1 MEDDPFGDGGDAQ
14 VESTAQDDFF
24 GGSND
29 NPDDNLVAEANFVD
43 DDEDDSEEE
52 ESVFD
57 SVPADNTPQEQV
69 EVTET
74 VQQQPQKQAA
84 PDVEENSKLIE
95 WRKKWREDL
104 EAKAAQSAQAKAA
117 RREAAAKE
125 LEAMEQMRTKARDAK
140 FAKNRSDQLKF
151 LEEIESKSD
160 VKNPWEAV
168 VSLIDLQPKSEDE
181 SDKNSRMKNLLIQ
194 MKAATSGPGIP
205 A

>member
-57 SVPADNTPQEQV
+57 SVPVPDAPQEQA

-74 VQQQPQKQAA
+74 VQHNHKNRLHQM
-84 PDVEENSKLIE
+84 EENSKLIE

-125 LEAMEQMRTKARDAK
+125 LEAMEQMRAKARDAK

>member
-29 NPDDNLVAEANFVD
+29 NPDDNLVAEANFV
-43 DDEDDSEEE
+43 EDDSEEE